1 MNPVNQ
7 MNLVDAKKNILPAKR
22 NPIYIYG
29 YNSSSDNNWQL
40 RFARKDLTLVTL
52 TYIYIEI
59 SISPSLSNPFQYNPW
74 KPWRPVQSQGAAR
87 FCPPHLDGIR
97 RGQHRA
103 ILSWCDVPSEGLGF
117 EIRGEVDGDKPWAPH
132 EYLNYIHMQSKN
144 WW

>member
-7 MNLVDAKKNILPAKR
+7 MNLVDAKKITYSRPKEI
-22 NPIYIYG
+22 PYG
-29 YNSSSDNNWQL
+29 YNSSSDNNRQL

-52 TYIYIEI
+52 IIYIEI

-74 KPWRPVQSQGAAR
+74 KPWKPVQSQGAAR

-103 ILSWCDVPSEGLGF
+103 ILSWCDVPSHPQK
-117 EIRGEVDGDKPWAPH
+117 V
-132 EYLNYIHMQSKN
+132 
-144 WW
+144 